1 MCILYTVLHFCQ
13 SLIILFHIII
23 ACLDEINEKIN
34 CEDSRTRP
42 LRRALIF
49 MDILNKVNDH

>member
-1 MCILYTVLHFCQ
+1 MCIIYIAFLSMSHYIVS
-13 SLIILFHIII
+13 SL